1 MESNRAAEIGKPFTV
16 YTLLWNTGAD
26 DIETVQVFDG
36 DTLLAEKLYAVEGGS
51 WRVVE
56 IEIALDQPGDHL
68 IRVGDLTQTL
78 TIAE

>member
-1 MESNRAAEIGKPFTV
+1 M
-16 YTLLWNTGAD
+16 
-26 DIETVQVFDG
+26 ETVQVFDG

-78 TIAE
+78 SIAAQ